1 MAAARNRLLA
11 RVAGG
16 RRKETV
22 LRGVYKFANVAAV
35 AVGAL
40 FVASLGLVAAAG
52 PGGFTEP
59 FGGGDEPEGPPGEE
73 FTARIVSM
81 SQSVWFVDRGDGYVY
96 VRLSD
101 ETQFE
106 DASGRPMERSA
117 FQRGDNVFVRA
128 VHNGMFF
135 DASLVRLMGD
145 GEPTAV
151 PTEEPQPTVKPT
163 EEPTPKPEPT
173 APPVEPVKV
182 HMEGKIYEVGDG
194 WFTLKNAEGIF
205 TIHFDSETA
214 FDGDLVTGV
223 CADVIAWK
231 FEDGTLLARQVSVC
245 ALEFWGTVPAKTSS
259 TLTLQTAGGTVLVHT
274 NAETQYPTGKPFVGV
289 KVWVLGQKQSDGS
302 YIAWKV
308 TVKTAELWGTVTGF
322 SGRDLFVTTD
332 RGVLTAHTD
341 GNTQFPNGE
350 PVIGSAAVVNAY
362 KMGAGH
368 FLAYQVTVKG
378 EVLTGVITT
387 YLPGELTIF
396 VSVGADTIEVCYQFA
411 DVIGTLGVGKT
422 VEVHVNEVSGSTHF
436 ASLVKVTA

>member
-145 GEPTAV
+145 GEPTVV
-151 PTEEPQPTVKPT
+151 PTEEPEPTHTPTPTPKPEPTEEPAPTVKPT

-231 FEDGTLLARQVSVC
+231 FEDGTLLAREVSVC
-245 ALEFWGTVPAKTSS
+245 ALEFWGTVTAKTSS
-259 TLTLQTAGGTVLVHT
+259 TLTLQTEGGTVLVHT
-274 NAETQYPTGKPFVGV
+274 NAETQYPTGKPFGGG
-289 KVWVLGQKQSDGS
+289 KVWVLGPKQSDGS
-302 YIAWKV
+302 YVAWKV

-322 SGRDLFVTTD
+322 SGSDLFVTTD
-332 RGVLTAHTD
+332 SGVLTVHTD

-350 PVIGSAAVVNAY
+350 PVIGSEGVGNAY

-368 FLAYQVTVKG
+368 FLAYQV
-378 EVLTGVITT
+378 
-387 YLPGELTIF
+387 
-396 VSVGADTIEVCYQFA
+396 
-411 DVIGTLGVGKT
+411 
-422 VEVHVNEVSGSTHF
+422 
-436 ASLVKVTA
+436 

>member
-1 MAAARNRLLA
+1 MAAARNRLRA

-35 AVGAL
+35 AAGAL

-52 PGGFTEP
+52 PGVFTEP
-59 FGGGDEPEGPPGEE
+59 FGGGDEPDGPPAEE

-81 SQSVWFVDRGDGYVY
+81 SQFVWFVDRGDGYVY

-106 DASGRPMERSA
+106 DASGEPMERSA

-145 GEPTAV
+145 EG
-151 PTEEPQPTVKPT
+151 
-163 EEPTPKPEPT
+163 PEPT
-173 APPVEPVKV
+173 AQPVDEHTEV
-182 HMEGKIYEVGDG
+182 HMEGKIAAIGDG
-194 WFTLKNAEGIF
+194 NFTLKNAEGSF
-205 TIHFDSETA
+205 TIKFDGETA

-231 FEDGTLLARQVSVC
+231 FEDGTLLAREVNVC
-245 ALEFWGTVPAKTSS
+245 ALEFWGTVTAKTSS
-259 TLTLQTAGGTVLVHT
+259 TLTLQTDGGTVLVHT

-302 YIAWKV
+302 YVAWKV

-322 SGRDLFVTTD
+322 SGSDLFVTTD
-332 RGVLTAHTD
+332 SGVLTVHTD

-350 PVIGSAAVVNAY
+350 PVIGSEGVGNAY
-362 KMGAGH
+362 KMGGGH
-368 FLAYQVTVKG
+368 YPAYKG
-378 EVLTGVITT
+378 
-387 YLPGELTIF
+387 
-396 VSVGADTIEVCYQFA
+396 
-411 DVIGTLGVGKT
+411 
-422 VEVHVNEVSGSTHF
+422 
-436 ASLVKVTA
+436 